1 MKFSLKKENDTA
13 TRTYKYNDN
22 EKKLLVDLEY
32 LSAIPKIIPITIEYK
47 QITVIPKS
55 RYGKK
60 EVVAVFIFPIWRLSL
75 YSTKYLKI
83 SSPNIILLKNSL
95 LVILKK
101 SPLQKDDESGFP

>member
-1 MKFSLKKENDTA
+1 MKFSLKKENDTT

-47 QITVIPKS
+47 QIPVIPKS

-60 EVVAVFIFPIWRLSL
+60 GSCRRIHFSNLKAIIVFNQIP
-75 YSTKYLKI
+75 
-83 SSPNIILLKNSL
+83 
-95 LVILKK
+95 
-101 SPLQKDDESGFP
+101 